1 MIVARVHLYRLDQ
14 GRLANLFWL
23 ISSQHEGVFKGSLNA
38 RFAAI
43 YLAGELFADPSSD
56 TYPQD
61 DLLILPFFRNRA
73 TSSSKGDL
81 SLYLFEKGGREKREV
96 TSGDAKL
103 SKRSKPSWRKGI
115 FVLSSFSEEA
125 LYTACSNLYS
135 VHGLS

>member
-23 ISSQHEGVFKGSLNA
+23 ISSRDEGVFKGSLNA

-61 DLLILPFFRNRA
+61 DLLIPPFFRNRA

-81 SLYLFEKGGREKREV
+81 SLGRFIFSRKEAAKKEK
-96 TSGDAKL
+96 
-103 SKRSKPSWRKGI
+103 
-115 FVLSSFSEEA
+115 
-125 LYTACSNLYS
+125 
-135 VHGLS
+135 

>member
-1 MIVARVHLYRLDQ
+1 MRKGAFVPSGSRSARESLLVNIKPAR
-14 GRLANLFWL
+14 R
-23 ISSQHEGVFKGSLNA
+23 VFKGSLNA

-61 DLLILPFFRNRA
+61 DLLIPPFFRNRA

-96 TSGDAKL
+96 TSGEAKL